1 MTLELELEVELKSVR
16 SLAAKLRKEFSDALY
31 AGYPVTLRCTYMNQ
45 DQPQTV
51 EGIPSRISNSTLFLR
66 APDGAD
72 YLRPAA
78 RTSIPLHKI
87 IEYSRL
93 TSRQPIQL
101 VMF

>member
-1 MTLELELEVELKSVR
+1 MTLELKVELKSVR
-16 SLAAKLRKEFSDALY
+16 SLAAKLREEFGDTLY
-31 AGYPVTLRCTYMNQ
+31 AGYPATIRCTYMSR

-51 EGIPSRISNSTLFLR
+51 EGIPSQISNSTLFLR

-72 YLRPAA
+72 YLRQPSI
-78 RTSIPLHKI
+78 TSIPLHKI
-87 IEYSRL
+87 IDYSRL